1 MGSVGK
7 MVATDS
13 VLATQQVLA
22 VIFLG
27 SGILAAVV
35 AARAAR
41 FRQQAAWRY
50 LAHTMVAV
58 ALWCFSDAMFFV
70 LAQDDGARWFW
81 LVIGYVASIA
91 TAPLIFSVALCFAGH
106 ERRLTPPVLA
116 LLWTPFVL
124 GMVLAVTNRWHG
136 LIWDATLSPLEFTSG
151 PGHGFYFFL
160 LLPLAYGL
168 PLIAAAIF
176 LHSCW
181 RLRHIYRQQ
190 ALVLSIAVLLPVV
203 ASVLYFT
210 DLNPFPG
217 VDLAP
222 AAFAATGVLGLY
234 GMAQL
239 RFMEL
244 RPIYRDALFEQM
256 LDGALVVDDTGTLL
270 DLNPAAQHLLAVDER
285 CVGGDV
291 RPYLAARFALDEL
304 DLAEGSYQM
313 LATHETPPRYFD
325 VRVTG
330 AGAQA
335 ARLVVLRDTTRMHE
349 AIVAVYEQGIILAER
364 QRAEAVFTADIQRAV
379 GQLKAQI
386 RQAMEQLDRGRL
398 GLATATLAE
407 ADSVTAATLLA
418 EVDAVQGQAGQP
430 EDFPGAVEHYVR
442 NFAAAAGLEVTF
454 AVDATLRT
462 DLLAPGTRL
471 HLVRILQEALENVA
485 HHSAAGRI
493 EVSLAHTAQG
503 LALTVRDDGAGFDPA
518 KAATCATAPGLE
530 AMQRRA
536 LAARGA
542 LSVDAAPGGGTCV
555 RLDLPIAPRA
565 AVLHGL
571 KVVVAH
577 GHPIVLDGLRA
588 LLAEQGIAPAAICH
602 DRAALAQALDGA
614 QPDLVLLDIDLPGGT
629 PTDIL
634 QQARRSRP
642 KARLVVLLE
651 SERDPRLPALFHHG
665 ADGYLVNSQGTAAFL
680 DALAQIVE
688 GAFPLQAGVAAQ
700 VLLEFRR
707 QETTEP
713 PVAMTARQ
721 QEILRLVGAG
731 LTYEEIA
738 TRLYLSERTVRYHT
752 EQLRRQLKLANRSEL
767 AEYAR
772 RHAPASGA

>member
-1 MGSVGK
+1 MGSAGK
-7 MVATDS
+7 MVATDN

-27 SGILAAVV
+27 SGTLAAVV
-35 AARAAR
+35 AARAAH
-41 FRQQAAWRY
+41 FRQEAAWRY
-50 LAHTMVAV
+50 LAYTMAAV

-81 LVIGYVASIA
+81 LVVGYAASIA

-106 ERRLTPPVLA
+106 ERRLTPPMLA

-136 LIWDATLSPLEFTSG
+136 LVWDPNVSPLEFTSG
-151 PGHGFYFFL
+151 PGHGFYFFV

-168 PLIAAAIF
+168 PLIAVAIF
-176 LHSCW
+176 LYSCW
-181 RLRHIYRQQ
+181 RLRHVYRRQ
-190 ALVLSIAVLLPVV
+190 AMVLSIAVLLPVL

-234 GMAQL
+234 SVAQL

-244 RPIYRDALFEQM
+244 RPIYRDALFEQL
-256 LDGALVVDDTGTLL
+256 LDGALVVDDAGTLL
-270 DLNPAAQHLLAVDER
+270 DFNPAAQHLLAIDER
-285 CVGGDV
+285 CVGGAV
-291 RPYLAARFALDEL
+291 HPYLAARFALGDL

-313 LATHETPPRYFD
+313 LATREAPPRYFD

-330 AGAQA
+330 AGAQD

-364 QRAEAVFTADIQRAV
+364 QRAEAAFAADIQRAV
-379 GQLKAQI
+379 AQLKAQI
-386 RQAMEQLDRGRL
+386 RKAMDQLDHGRL

-418 EVDAVQGQAGQP
+418 EVDAVQAPAGHP
-430 EDFPGAVEHYVR
+430 EDFLGAVERYVR

-454 AVDATLRT
+454 TADAALRT

-471 HLVRILQEALENVA
+471 HLVRILQEALENVVQHA
-485 HHSAAGRI
+485 AAGRI
-493 EVSLAHTAQG
+493 EVSLAQTAQG
-503 LALTVRDDGAGFDPA
+503 LALTVRDDGAGFD
-518 KAATCATAPGLE
+518 AAARASSPGLE
-530 AMQRRA
+530 AMTRRA

-542 LSVDAAPGGGTCV
+542 LSVDAAPGEGTCV
-555 RLDLPIAPRA
+555 RLELPIAPRA

-588 LLAEQGIAPAAICH
+588 LLVEQGITPAAVCH
-602 DRAALAQALDGA
+602 DRAALAQALEGA
-614 QPDLVLLDIDLPGGT
+614 QPDLILLDIDLRGGA

-642 KARLVVLLE
+642 EARLVVLLE
-651 SERDPRLPALFHHG
+651 SERDPRLPAMLHHG

-721 QEILRLVGAG
+721 QEILRLVGEG

-738 TRLYLSERTVRYHT
+738 VRLYLSERTVRYHT

-772 RHAPASGA
+772 RHAPTSHA